1 MKKLLI
7 SLLGMAALVACTSS
21 QDPVQQKLNAYANV
35 EVGSHLYTGIS
46 ENGKQVLDYYKMAAD
61 EADNIFWDQSF
72 GDKAAMS
79 KLPTDAQRVFARINY
94 GPWDR
99 LDDQPF
105 VEGYGERPVGANF
118 YPADMTDEEF
128 EALDDPDNMSPY
140 TLIRRGEDGKLKVVW
155 YHDAYKE
162 HIEKIANYLKSAA
175 DYTIVPSVSN
185 YLLKKIDALRT
196 DNYYE
201 SDLAWLEMD
210 NSKMDLIIGPNETED
225 DRRYGI
231 KASYEAFVLLKDL
244 ELTESLREYTAMI
257 PEFQKSL
264 PCKEEYKSFTP
275 GNASNIFAYNAL
287 YYAGGANS
295 GIKVIAINLPYDPK
309 VQAEKGTRTALLN
322 NVIRDKFFKIVLPA
336 GRLLIE
342 KEQLSQLKESAF
354 FWNIAFR
361 EVAHGLGVKQT
372 VNGKGSVSEALGNEA
387 LTIEEIKGDIL
398 GVYLALQVAAQ
409 GRLDQTVT
417 REAAITSFIAGVIR
431 SSRFGNAEALGRA
444 NIICYNFLKEQGA
457 FSHNSAGLY
466 HIDYD
471 KAEAAITAL
480 SERVLTIQATGD
492 RAASDALIRQY
503 GSVSESLAQD
513 FAAMNRA
520 GIPTDVRF
528 QFVW

>member
-1 MKKLLI
+1 M
-7 SLLGMAALVACTSS
+7 
-21 QDPVQQKLNAYANV
+21 
-35 EVGSHLYTGIS
+35 
-46 ENGKQVLDYYKMAAD
+46 
-61 EADNIFWDQSF
+61 
-72 GDKAAMS
+72 
-79 KLPTDAQRVFARINY
+79 
-94 GPWDR
+94 
-99 LDDQPF
+99 
-105 VEGYGERPVGANF
+105 
-118 YPADMTDEEF
+118 
-128 EALDDPDNMSPY
+128 
-140 TLIRRGEDGKLKVVW
+140 
-155 YHDAYKE
+155 
-162 HIEKIANYLKSAA
+162 
-175 DYTIVPSVSN
+175 
-185 YLLKKIDALRT
+185 
-196 DNYYE
+196 
-201 SDLAWLEMD
+201 
-210 NSKMDLIIGPNETED
+210 
-225 DRRYGI
+225 
-231 KASYEAFVLLKDL
+231 
-244 ELTESLREYTAMI
+244 
-257 PEFQKSL
+257 
-264 PCKEEYKSFTP
+264 
-275 GNASNIFAYNAL
+275 
-287 YYAGGANS
+287 
-295 GIKVIAINLPYDPK
+295 
-309 VQAEKGTRTALLN
+309 
-322 NVIRDKFFKIVLPA
+322 
-336 GRLLIE
+336 
-342 KEQLSQLKESAF
+342 
-354 FWNIAFR
+354 
-361 EVAHGLGVKQT
+361 KQT